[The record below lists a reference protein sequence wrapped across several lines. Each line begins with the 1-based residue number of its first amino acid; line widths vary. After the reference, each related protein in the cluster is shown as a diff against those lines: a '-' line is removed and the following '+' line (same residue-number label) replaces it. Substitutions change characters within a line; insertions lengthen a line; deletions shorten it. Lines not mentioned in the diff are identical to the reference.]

1 MIHEERATRRGV
13 LTAIAVTASG
23 QLIPR
28 NVFAQESNTEA
39 GLLNSDACLLTPEV
53 TEGPF
58 YFDPRLVRPDIA
70 EGKQGVPITLLLQV
84 VDERCKPLNGARV
97 DIWHCDA
104 TGLYSN
110 YPGQGDD
117 SRHPISTEG
126 QSFLRGTQ
134 LADQR
139 GVVQFQSIYPGWYPG
154 RTPHIHFKVF
164 MDAKNVLTGQ
174 IFFPDALSEYIYQN
188 VPPYSSRKQPRDT
201 LNSDDSIATE
211 ATRASYANVKEK
223 TGHYLVSMIIGANPD
238 STSHYADGRRKPTPP
253 PPGGSPSSV
262 NKNRTPQDRLDAIVP
277 RTRAP

>member
-1 MIHEERATRRGV
+1 M
-13 LTAIAVTASG
+13 AVTASG
-23 QLIPR
+23 EFISR
-28 NVFAQESNTEA
+28 DVFAQESNTEA
-39 GLLNSDACLLTPEV
+39 GLLHSDVCLLTPEV

-58 YFDPRLVRPDIA
+58 YFDPKLVRSNIA
-70 EGKQGVPITLLLQV
+70 EGKQGVPITLLLQI
-84 VDERCKPLNGARV
+84 VDERCKPLKGARV

-104 TGLYSN
+104 KGVYSS

-117 SRHPISTEG
+117 SEHPISTEG
-126 QSFLRGTQ
+126 ESFLRGTQ

-188 VPPYSSRKQPRDT
+188 IPPYSSRKQSRDT

-211 ATRASYANVKEK
+211 ATRASHANVKEEA
-223 TGHYLVSMIIGANPD
+223 GHYLISMIIGANPD
-238 STSHYADGRRKPTPP
+238 SISHYADGRRKPTPP
-253 PPGGSPSSV
+253 PPGGSPSSA

-277 RTRAP
+277 RTKPP